1 MVPPRLP
8 RCATCG
14 LDSERRGR
22 GSGEPVHADHG
33 PDLQDAL
40 LTRSSIRSRPQS
52 LLAKPYLLP
61 TYGGG
66 EARSTADSPVAEG
79 GIAGAPSPTLPRRS
93 SNQGWMAALGHE
105 DPFPRPRPSGRYRFG
120 QETFAGVRGNGR
132 DAPLTDIRSTIERAR
147 CAMIRLTCWI
157 SRKTQKTV
165 QSQAQPIAVKLGR
178 A

>member
-14 LDSERRGR
+14 LDSGRRGR

-33 PDLQDAL
+33 PDLRDAL

-61 TYGGG
+61 KYGGG

-79 GIAGAPSPTLPRRS
+79 GIAGAPSSTPPRRS
-93 SNQGWMAALGHE
+93 SNQRWMAALVHE
-105 DPFPRPRPSGRYRFG
+105 EPFKGACMNSRAESAVSGRVASFILPLNALHSAMRPETGHCCRDRPGADVHQLILPSSSDRLLAG
-120 QETFAGVRGNGR
+120 Q
-132 DAPLTDIRSTIERAR
+132 IRKQE
-147 CAMIRLTCWI
+147 
-157 SRKTQKTV
+157 
-165 QSQAQPIAVKLGR
+165 PG
-178 A
+178 